1 MSLDDLTRDLFR
13 MPDEPPAGC
22 VETCPDC
29 MARGQ
34 QPVAWHR
41 PDAET
46 LTCAYTCT
54 NCRREWQCSWWQ
66 EVA

>member
-1 MSLDDLTRDLFR
+1 MSLDNLPRDMFR
-13 MPDEPPAGC
+13 MPDEPPTGC
-22 VETCPDC
+22 VETCPEC

-34 QPVAWHR
+34 HR
-41 PDAET
+41 PRPDT